1 VGALQVR
8 QGVFGRVEASEKVN
22 VHELVENLHVL
33 DLLKEEMGRDP
44 CVQDQNVYLMKE
56 LKSFVDKVSKICV
69 KLDLD
74 SYGEK
79 EMGITNRHRPP
90 SSNVF

>member
-8 QGVFGRVEASEKVN
+8 QGVFGRVEAPEKVH
-22 VHELVENLHVL
+22 VHELVEDLHVL

-56 LKSFVDKVSKICV
+56 LKSFVDEVSKICV

-74 SYGEK
+74 S
-79 EMGITNRHRPP
+79 
-90 SSNVF
+90 

>member
-8 QGVFGRVEASEKVN
+8 QGVFGRVEAPEKVH
-22 VHELVENLHVL
+22 VHELVEDLHVL
-33 DLLKEEMGRDP
+33 DLLKEKMGRDP

-56 LKSFVDKVSKICV
+56 LKSFVDEVSKICV

-74 SYGEK
+74 S
-79 EMGITNRHRPP
+79 
-90 SSNVF
+90 